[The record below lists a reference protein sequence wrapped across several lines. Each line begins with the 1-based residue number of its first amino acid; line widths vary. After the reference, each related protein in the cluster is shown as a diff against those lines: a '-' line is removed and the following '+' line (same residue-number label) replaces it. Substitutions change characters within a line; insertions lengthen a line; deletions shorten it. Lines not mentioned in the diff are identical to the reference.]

1 MKLASLYFLMGN
13 SHYFKEKQDTEDRI
27 DIKNT
32 VYSIYSF
39 SWDLISEA
47 VVSQVEF

>member
-1 MKLASLYFLMGN
+1 MKLASLYFLREN

-32 VYSIYSF
+32 
-39 SWDLISEA
+39 A
-47 VVSQVEF
+47 VFYL